1 MRELIESAFLSGY
14 EPSNDNLSMEQ
25 IYEEAKD
32 YLLKMI

>member
-14 EPSNDNLSMEQ
+14 EPSSDNLSMEQ
-25 IYEEAKD
+25 IYEEAQD